1 MIDEKP
7 DTIAT
12 IARHRATAAVL
23 RRQAEA
29 INDDAAQRAYLETAA
44 LAYETIAHQL
54 ELSAARAKEITM
66 TGLRLRAEHQS
77 HKRPERGGN
86 D

>member
-1 MIDEKP
+1 MPPEPYDP
-7 DTIAT
+7 IAT
-12 IARHRATAAVL
+12 IAQHKATAASL
-23 RRQAEA
+23 RRQAET
-29 INDDAAQRAYLETAA
+29 ITDDAPQRAYLETAA